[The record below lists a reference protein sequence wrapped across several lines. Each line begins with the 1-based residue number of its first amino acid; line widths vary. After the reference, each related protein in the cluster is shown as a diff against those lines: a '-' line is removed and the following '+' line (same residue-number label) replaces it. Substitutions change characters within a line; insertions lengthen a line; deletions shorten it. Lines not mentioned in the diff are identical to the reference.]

1 MMVDSL
7 VKGDGSVAAV
17 VDTMGNFDVVGVY
30 TGIVE
35 RLKRDGVALAGMRDV
50 AASKEEESIEDVAAR
65 VLDRVK
71 IMRVFDFV
79 GVREAIAE
87 IREDL
92 EGRKMAKR
100 TKEEAKQE
108 RKRSPMHHTPE
119 PARSPKRPTPEP
131 FTPEPLPKRTVVADS
146 EDEDDEDDEMLFDTS
161 TPPKEPTPSV
171 QDPQPDQNFQ
181 PTTTISTTTTESH
194 LHQQDSSPSKVTFIL
209 IDNLASVLTPLLK
222 KDNLQA
228 NALASTFLQTLNHL
242 TRTHTLYTILANPA
256 TTPRS
261 VSPTRL
267 QPPNQHP
274 QENRQQAPPPPPS
287 IFASNTSLPTLV
299 GVLARYVDVGL
310 LVSCLPKRKLD
321 AKVYYRDGNGASS
334 GVKKLRGVE
343 MVGVVEVMCDRWE
356 GRSGDWGVLEVK
368 RSRAF

>member
-1 MMVDSL
+1 VTRAMMVDSL
-7 VKGDGSVAAV
+7 VKGPGSVAAV
-17 VDTMGNFDVVGVY
+17 VDTMGSFDVVGVY
-30 TGIVE
+30 TEIVE

-50 AASKEEESIEDVAAR
+50 TASKEEESVEDVAAR

-92 EGRKMAKR
+92 ESRKMAKR

-131 FTPEPLPKRTVVADS
+131 FTPEPLPKRTIVADS

-171 QDPQPDQNFQ
+171 QDPRPDKNLQT
-181 PTTTISTTTTESH
+181 TTTISTAAHESH
-194 LHQQDSSPSKVTFIL
+194 PQQDSPPAKVTFIL

-242 TRTHTLYTILANPA
+242 TRTHMLYTILANPA

-261 VSPTRL
+261 VSPTRPQL
-267 QPPNQHP
+267 PNHHP
-274 QENRQQAPPPPPS
+274 QENRQQAPPPPPPS
-287 IFASNTSLPTLV
+287 IFASNHLVPSLV

-321 AKVYYRDGNGASS
+321 AKAYYRDGNGAST

-356 GRSGDWGVLEVK
+356 GRGGDWGVV
-368 RSRAF
+368 

>member
-35 RLKRDGVALAGMRDV
+35 RLKRDGVALAGMRDM

-119 PARSPKRPTPEP
+119 PATSPKRPTPEP

-146 EDEDDEDDEMLFDTS
+146 EDEDEEDDEMLFDTS

-171 QDPQPDQNFQ
+171 QDPQPDQNLQ
-181 PTTTISTTTTESH
+181 PSTISTTTTESH
-194 LHQQDSSPSKVTFIL
+194 LHQQDSPPAKVTFIL

-222 KDNLQA
+222 KDHPQA
-228 NALASTFLQTLNHL
+228 TALASMFLQTLSHL

-261 VSPTRL
+261 TSPTRPQL
-267 QPPNQHP
+267 PNQHP
-274 QENRQQAPPPPPS
+274 QENRQQAPLPPPPS
-287 IFASNTSLPTLV
+287 IFASNHLVPGLV

-334 GVKKLRGVE
+334 GVKKKLRGVE

-356 GRSGDWGVLEVK
+356 GRGGDWGVV
-368 RSRAF
+368 